1 MHGNFVSLGLIQLM
15 FPRALI
21 IDSRRHPMGCGFAC
35 YKQLFSAG
43 MNFAYD
49 LNELGLF
56 YRDYAGL
63 MDQVDE
69 VLPGRVHRVFYEHL
83 VANPE
88 AEVRRLLQYCKLP
101 FEPQCLRF
109 HENQRVAQT
118 LSSEQVRK
126 PLYAHG
132 VDQWR
137 NYAPW
142 LDPLKTALGRLSED
156 YPAAP

>member
-21 IDSRRHPMGCGFAC
+21 IDSRRHPLGCGFAC
-35 YKQLFSAG
+35 FKQLFSAG

-49 LNELGLF
+49 LRELGLF
-56 YRDYAGL
+56 YRDYVQL
-63 MDQVDE
+63 MDHIDT
-69 VLPGRVHRVFYEHL
+69 VLPGRVHRVHYEHL
-83 VANPE
+83 VAHPE
-88 AEVRRLLQYCKLP
+88 AEVRRLLQYCQLP
-101 FEPQCLRF
+101 FEDNCLRF

-137 NYAPW
+137 NYEAW
-142 LDPLKTALGRLSED
+142 LSPLKSALGS
-156 YPAAP
+156 AAQ